1 MANTKNPLLK
11 VRRNDLLEL
20 LDLVRSWQHATEA
33 HLRGCSRTTYYISSC
48 SEGCKKARNLVGPMT
63 PEEIAKL
70 SVSGSEFARSSVST
84 Y

>member
-1 MANTKNPLLK
+1 MANTENPLLK

-20 LDLVRSWQHATEA
+20 LDLVRGWQHATEA

-48 SEGCKKARNLVGPMT
+48 SESCSKARALVGHMT

-70 SVSGSEFARSSVST
+70 PVSGSEFARSGVSA